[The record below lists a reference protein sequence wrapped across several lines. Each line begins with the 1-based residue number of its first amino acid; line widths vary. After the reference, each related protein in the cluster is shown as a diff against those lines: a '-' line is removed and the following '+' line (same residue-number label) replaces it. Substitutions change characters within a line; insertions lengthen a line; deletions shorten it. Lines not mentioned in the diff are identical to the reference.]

1 MQKIIVRYIA
11 MVVAAALLLI
21 FGLNWLLQ
29 GKNAE
34 TDMVKNA
41 NLKLEQIS
49 RTLDNNTLELENLK
63 ESLSEDYLTRAYAFA
78 YIIEQNPDVLNSQTE
93 LQRITELLNVDELHV
108 IDENGILFAGN
119 IPLYFGMDFHSTEQT
134 SEFLSILDDPN
145 GSLVQE
151 IRPNGYEQK
160 VFQYIGVARQDKKG
174 IVQIGMAPTR
184 MLEAQKRNELSY
196 ILAKIPM
203 DTGGTL
209 FAIDKETKKILAH
222 SDESLQGKDMKALGF
237 TEKNLNDFEHG
248 GFLGKGNKKNFYVLK
263 EYEGIMLG
271 LGKEEKVLYE
281 ERNRQSLM
289 VSVYLIVSCLMVIV
303 LINLLLKRVIVD
315 GIYKIMGEITRI
327 TEGNLNTVVKVESNP
342 EFKNLS
348 SGINQMVQGILEA
361 SGKVS
366 KIIDGV
372 DMQIGVFEIENDKQ
386 EVMATAKL
394 GEIMG
399 WTPEE
404 AKEIYAD
411 KDRFAKALD
420 NVMGRPLEGEDGIY
434 QLTASGKRWVKIQ
447 MASELRGQ
455 YGVVTDVTDEVLD
468 KKKIQHERDYD
479 SLTGLCNIDTL
490 KREAENILESGDAGC
505 AAMVM
510 LDLDNFKGVNDQY
523 GHDFGDEYLRRCAM
537 LLKVFNGAKGI
548 AARRSGDEFCIF
560 FHHHESRPEIM
571 NRMEEFYISLREE
584 VMLFPDGTRGT
595 LSISAGVA
603 WYDETLKS
611 YGTLLKAADY
621 ALYDAKNSGKG
632 IIKQYT
638 LL

>member
-11 MVVAAALLLI
+11 MVVGAALLLI

-41 NLKLEQIS
+41 DLKLEQIS

-78 YIIEQNPDVLNSQTE
+78 YIIEQNPDVLNSQEE

-174 IVQIGMAPTR
+174 IVQVGMAPTR

-281 ERNRQSLM
+281 ERNRQSLL

-303 LINLLLKRVIVD
+303 LINLLLKRIIVD

-399 WTPEE
+399 WPPEE

-468 KKKIQHERDYD
+468 KQKIQHERDYD

-490 KREAENILESGDAGC
+490 KREAENILEGGDVGC
-505 AAMVM
+505 AAMIM

-523 GHDFGDEYLRRCAM
+523 GHDFGDEYLHRCAM
-537 LLKVFNGAKGI
+537 ILKAFNGEKGI

-560 FHHHESRPEIM
+560 LHHHESRPEIM

-584 VMLFPDGTRGT
+584 VLLFPDGTRGT

>member
-1 MQKIIVRYIA
+1 MQKIFVRYIT
-11 MVVAAALLLI
+11 MVVAAALTLI
-21 FGLNWLLQ
+21 FGFNWLLQ
-29 GKNAE
+29 SKNAE
-34 TDMVKNA
+34 SDMIKNA
-41 NLKLEQIS
+41 DLKLEQIS

-63 ESLSEDYLTRAYAFA
+63 ESLSEDYLTRADAFA
-78 YIIEQNPDVLNSQTE
+78 YIIQQNPDVLESQEE

-119 IPLYFGMDFHSTEQT
+119 IPLYFGMDFHSTDQT
-134 SEFLSILDDPN
+134 REFLSILDDPE
-145 GSLVQE
+145 GSLVQD

-184 MLEAQKRNELSY
+184 MLEAQARNELAY
-196 ILAKIPM
+196 ILDKIPM

-209 FAIDKETKKILAH
+209 FAVDKETGEILAH
-222 SDESLQGKDMKALGF
+222 SDNSIQGKDMEVLGF
-237 TEKNLNDFEHG
+237 TSDNLDDFEEG
-248 GFLGKGNKKNFYVLK
+248 GFLGKGKEKTFYVLK
-263 EYEGIMLG
+263 DYEGIMLG
-271 LGKEEKVLYE
+271 MGKEEKVLYE

-289 VSVYLIVSCLMVIV
+289 ISAYLIVSCLILIV
-303 LINLLLKRVIVD
+303 LINLLVKRLIVD
-315 GIYKIMGEITRI
+315 GIHKIMGEITRI
-327 TEGNLNTVVKVESNP
+327 TEGNLNTVVKVENNP
-342 EFKNLS
+342 ELKNLS

-394 GEIMG
+394 SEIMG

-411 KDRFAKALD
+411 KDRFSKVLE
-420 NVMGRPLEGEDGIY
+420 NVMGRPLQGEENIY
-434 QLTASGKRWVKIQ
+434 QLSAARNSWVKIQ
-447 MASELRGQ
+447 MASEMRGC
-455 YGVVTDVTDEVLD
+455 YGVVTDVTEEVLE

-490 KREAENILESGDAGC
+490 KRETEIVLESGEVGC

-510 LDLDNFKGVNDQY
+510 LDLDNFKSVNDRF
-523 GHDFGDEYLRRCAM
+523 GHDFGDEYLRICAELM
-537 LLKVFNGAKGI
+537 KRFNGERGI

-560 FHHHESRPEIM
+560 LYHYGSRPEVM
-571 NRMEEFYISLREE
+571 NRMEEFYSSVRAETI
-584 VMLFPDGTRGT
+584 VFPDGEKRS
-595 LSISAGVA
+595 LSISAGLA
-603 WYDETLKS
+603 WYDDILTT

-638 LL
+638 LI

>member
-78 YIIEQNPDVLNSQTE
+78 YIIEQNPDVLNSQEE

-134 SEFLSILDDPN
+134 SEFLSILDDPD

-222 SDESLQGKDMKALGF
+222 SDASLQGEDMKALGF
-237 TEKNLNDFEHG
+237 TEKNLNDFDHG
-248 GFLGKGNKKNFYVLK
+248 GFLGRGSEKTFYVLK

-281 ERNRQSLM
+281 ERNRQSLL

-303 LINLLLKRVIVD
+303 LINLLLKRIIVD

-399 WTPEE
+399 WPPEE
-404 AKEIYAD
+404 AREIYAD
-411 KDRFAKALD
+411 KDRFAKALA

-447 MASELRGQ
+447 MSSELRGQ

-468 KKKIQHERDYD
+468 KQKIQHERDYD

-490 KREAENILESGDAGC
+490 KREAESILEGGDVGC

-537 LLKVFNGAKGI
+537 ILKAFNGEKGI

-560 FHHHESRPEIM
+560 LHHHESRPEIM

-584 VMLFPDGTRGT
+584 VLLFPDGTRGT

>member
-160 VFQYIGVARQDKKG
+160 VFQYIGVARQDEKG

-222 SDESLQGKDMKALGF
+222 SDDSLQGKDMKALGF

-248 GFLGKGNKKNFYVLK
+248 RFLGKGNNKKFYVLK

-289 VSVYLIVSCLMVIV
+289 VSVYLIVSCLMVII

-327 TEGNLNTVVKVESNP
+327 TEGNLNTVVKVDSNP

-455 YGVVTDVTDEVLD
+455 YGVVTDVTEEVLD

-490 KREAENILESGDAGC
+490 KREAENILESGDVGC

-537 LLKVFNGAKGI
+537 LLKVLLVCRKES
-548 AARRSGDEFCIF
+548 RRTFQRWSVF
-560 FHHHESRPEIM
+560 FLHHESDQDL
-571 NRMEEFYISLREE
+571 NRIRFYASLQEKKCCCSLT
-584 VMLFPDGTRGT
+584 VQGGHFPFQQVSRGT
-595 LSISAGVA
+595 
-603 WYDETLKS
+603 TKH
-611 YGTLLKAADY
+611 
-621 ALYDAKNSGKG
+621 
-632 IIKQYT
+632 
-638 LL
+638 

>member
-1 MQKIIVRYIA
+1 MQKIFVRYIA
-11 MVVAAALLLI
+11 IVVAAALMLI

-34 TDMVKNA
+34 TDMIKNA
-41 NLKLEQIS
+41 DLKLEQIS

-78 YIIEQNPDVLNSQTE
+78 YIIQQNPEVLNSQEE

-119 IPLYFGMDFHSTEQT
+119 IPRYFGMNFDSTDQT
-134 SEFLSILDDPN
+134 REFLRILDDPQ

-184 MLEAQKRNELSY
+184 MLEAQRRNELSY

-203 DTGGTL
+203 DKGGTL
-209 FAIDKETKKILAH
+209 FAIDKKTGKLLAH
-222 SDESLQGKDMKALGF
+222 SDTSLQGENMQALGF
-237 TEKNLNDFEHG
+237 TEDNLDGFCSG
-248 GFLGKGNKKNFYVLK
+248 GFLGNGREKTFYVLK
-263 EYEGIMLG
+263 EYGDIMLG
-271 LGKEEKVLYE
+271 MGRESRVLYE

-289 VSVYLIVSCLMVIV
+289 VSVYLIISCLIVIV
-303 LINLLLKRVIVD
+303 LINLLLKRIIVD
-315 GIYKIMGEITRI
+315 GIHKIMGAITHI
-327 TEGNLNTVVKVESNP
+327 TEGNLNTVVKVDSNP
-342 EFKNLS
+342 EFQKLS

-399 WTPEE
+399 WTQDE
-404 AKEIYAD
+404 AEEIYAD
-411 KDRFAKALD
+411 KARFVKALES
-420 NVMGRPLEGEDGIY
+420 VMERPLVGEENTY
-434 QLTASGKRWVKIQ
+434 QLADSGNRWIKIQ

-455 YGVVTDVTDEVLD
+455 YGVVTDVTEEVLE

-490 KREAENILESGDAGC
+490 KREAETILEGEDVGC

-510 LDLDNFKGVNDQY
+510 LDLDNFKGVNDQF
-523 GHDFGDEYLRRCAM
+523 GHDFGDEYLRSCAR
-537 LLKVFNGAKGI
+537 LLKSFNDDRGI

-560 FHHHESRPEIM
+560 LYRYNSRPEVM
-571 NRMEEFYISLREE
+571 NRLEEFYICLREE
-584 VMLFPDGTRGT
+584 VLDFPDGTQGT
-595 LSISAGVA
+595 VSISAGVA
-603 WYDETLKS
+603 WHDEVLRT